1 MEHSLEPTVDMLN
14 VMQQA
19 EFLNK
24 NETARKE
31 ILIGNLKSIFHQN
44 PIARLKIDNIYMGA
58 EGKIATQQ
66 SSESNSVTGFQD
78 TDLGSVTV
86 EWKRDLTDTRAFTT
100 ADLEIRRYTSGK
112 WNEFGYDDHHIG
124 IITDGLRWKAY
135 KASCAEEK
143 EIYSADD
150 VQLTMCEEVDA
161 STNIQSNAIYV
172 EKFLE
177 KYLIKDNV
185 LLISAGTLK
194 ANFGENS
201 TFFKSHVSKIYS
213 IVTEIAESDLIVKN
227 QIDLWVKSQQYNYQF
242 PPGRVHNTYSQHI
255 YLVLLGR
262 IIVARS
268 LKLDENAVVDDNLIR
283 EMITGELTETAL
295 NVTNFVESDYY
306 SWILQPQYIE
316 QFVSI
321 GKEFYFYVKEF
332 NFEQVDK
339 ANLFHL
345 IFEEII
351 PAEARR
357 ENGQTSTPESLVKN
371 IFKRIR
377 TNLKS
382 DSKIIEPAVGPGAIL
397 GEAIR
402 ELRNILDIEEIP
414 KSEQIKIIQQNILG
428 IDVDPIAVILAKATW
443 LLTTA
448 ELLPEADDMIT
459 IPIYHTDSL
468 IKKLYDDDIVT
479 LELDEE
485 NQIISIPRTLA
496 INHGALSKLYKH
508 FDSLAK
514 LALING
520 DLEGIIDEFQFEGI
534 LADEIIELDE
544 VEKIMLEEASDVLI
558 KYFYK
563 KRLKINDGI
572 WQYMLLNKTVP
583 KGLNQ
588 EFDFIIC
595 NPPWLT
601 ISSLPNV
608 RYKNKIIGLAKEYKI
623 NPTGSSAHH
632 PEMATVFMLKAIDVY
647 LKPEGDA
654 VFILPGT
661 IMDGDNHYKFRQSA
675 FHPIVNVRFEEFW
688 EIPNNLSTFK
698 VKSCVLFC
706 TKEYAENK
714 EFKYRELITLDEHE
728 NVSLGK
734 IYLVQLDKKSAYSTN
749 YNVISSVQNTYLG
762 RFRQGADLM
771 PRTAVFVEKMN
782 SASGKNISISTS
794 KYAANNKNNK
804 KLKNR
809 VFKGIISPKYL
820 FRTIISEMLLP
831 FYILPDELIVALP
844 IKVDDEIKMVSNE
857 ELIIKGES
865 YSAKWFSQ
873 FDTLEEFQKNSFR
886 KGLDV
891 RGKLTQQ
898 NFYEDN
904 ILVHMGAGG
913 SQPCAAIQQ
922 NNTSHE
928 MKFIADQTTYVAAFS
943 TMEEARYVV
952 GLINS
957 DYINKVIKDFQAE
970 GGFTERH
977 VHKLPLMFIPEFQRT
992 ELQLEIVKQVE
1003 KIENKICDS
1012 FTSDDLDIEKKLT
1025 SRRKTVRKKV
1035 EDELVILNELV
1046 AQLF

>member
-1 MEHSLEPTVDMLN
+1 MVNQLDTTIDMLKL
-14 VMQQA
+14 MKQA
-19 EFLNK
+19 EELKK

-31 ILIGNLKSIFHQN
+31 IFIGNVKTIFQNN
-44 PIARLKIDNIYMGA
+44 PIAQLKINNIYMGA
-58 EGKIATQQ
+58 EGKIQTVQ
-66 SSESNSVTGFQD
+66 SSESNSIIGFQD

-86 EWKRDLTDTRAFTT
+86 EWKRDLTDSSAYTT

-112 WNEFGYDDHHIG
+112 WNTFGYDNDHIG

-135 KASCAEEK
+135 KASCAEVK
-143 EIYSADD
+143 ETYSADD

-161 STNIQSNAIYV
+161 STNIENKAVYV
-172 EKFLE
+172 KNFLE
-177 KYLIKDNV
+177 NYLIKDNV

-201 TFFKSHVSKIYS
+201 EFFSSNVKKIHS
-213 IVTEIAESDLIVKN
+213 IVAEVSQRDLAAKN
-227 QIDLWVKSQQYNYQF
+227 QIDLWANFQQYNYQF
-242 PPGRVHNTYSQHI
+242 PPGRVHKTYSQHI

-268 LKLDENAVVDDNLIR
+268 LNLDGNSVADDNLIK
-283 EMITGELTETAL
+283 EIITGELAETVL

-321 GKEFYFYVKEF
+321 AKEFYFYVKEF

-357 ENGQTSTPESLVKN
+357 ENGQTSTPESLIKN

-377 TNLKS
+377 PSLKS
-382 DSKIIEPAVGPGAIL
+382 DSKIIEPAVGTGVIL

-402 ELRNILDIEEIP
+402 ELRVILDAEKIP

-448 ELLPEADDMIT
+448 EVLVEADDMIT

-468 IKKLYDDDIVT
+468 IEKLYDDDIVT

-485 NQIISIPRTLA
+485 NQIVSIPRKLA
-496 INHGALSKLYKH
+496 INHGVLSKLYKQC
-508 FDSLAK
+508 DLMASMAI
-514 LALING
+514 ANG
-520 DLEGIIDEFQFEGI
+520 NLEEIIEKFQVKHIF
-534 LADEIIELDE
+534 ADEIRELDE
-544 VEKIMLEEASDVLI
+544 MITVMLEEASNVLI
-558 KYFYK
+558 RYFYK
-563 KRLKINDGI
+563 KRLKVNDSI

-588 EFDFIIC
+588 EFDYIIS

-601 ISSLPNV
+601 ISSLPDV

-632 PEMATVFMLKAIDVY
+632 SEMATVFMLKTIDIY
-647 LKPEGDA
+647 LKSEGNA

-675 FHPIVNVRFEEFW
+675 FQPIVTVGFKELW
-688 EIPNNLSTFK
+688 EIPNSLSTFK

-706 TKEYAENK
+706 TKEYDENK
-714 EFKYRELITLDEHE
+714 EFKYRELVTLNDHE
-728 NVSLGK
+728 NVSLGNV
-734 IYLVQLDKKSAYSTN
+734 YLVQLDKKSAYSTN
-749 YNVISSVQNTYLG
+749 LNVISSVQNSYLG

-804 KLKNR
+804 KLKGQ

-820 FRTIISEMLLP
+820 YRTVISEMLLP
-831 FYILPDELIVALP
+831 FYILPNELIIALP
-844 IKVDDEIKMVSNE
+844 IEIDEEIKMVSNE
-857 ELIIKGES
+857 DLNIIGES

-873 FDTLEEFQKNSFR
+873 FDELEEFQKNSFR

-898 NFYEDN
+898 TFYKDS

-922 NNTSHE
+922 NNTSDE
-928 MKFIADQTTYVAAFS
+928 MKFIADQTTYIATFS

-952 GLINS
+952 GVINS

-992 ELQLEIVKQVE
+992 ELQLAIVKQVE
-1003 KIENKICDS
+1003 KIESEICTS
-1012 FTSDDLDIEKKLT
+1012 FATDDLDIEKKLT
-1025 SRRKTVRKKV
+1025 SRRKLVRKKV
-1035 EDELVILNELV
+1035 EDELMILNELV

>member
-1 MEHSLEPTVDMLN
+1 MVNQLDATIDMLN
-14 VMQQA
+14 LMKQA
-19 EFLNK
+19 EELKK

-31 ILIGNLKSIFHQN
+31 IFIGNVKTIFQNN
-44 PIARLKIDNIYMGA
+44 PIAQLKINNIYMGA
-58 EGKIATQQ
+58 EEKIQTVQ
-66 SSESNSVTGFQD
+66 SSESNSVIGFQD

-86 EWKRDLTDTRAFTT
+86 EWKRDLTNSNAYAT

-112 WNEFGYDDHHIG
+112 WNTFGYDNNHIG

-143 EIYSADD
+143 ETYSADD
-150 VQLTMCEEVDA
+150 VQLVICDEVDA
-161 STNIQSNAIYV
+161 STNIVGNEEYV
-172 EKFLE
+172 KNFLE
-177 KYLIKDNV
+177 TYLIKDNV

-194 ANFGENS
+194 ANFGEKS
-201 TFFKSHVSKIYS
+201 EFFESNVKKIHS
-213 IVTEIAESDLIVKN
+213 IVSQVTQSDLIAKN
-227 QIDLWVKSQQYNYQF
+227 QIDLWTEFQQYNYQF
-242 PPGRVHNTYSQHI
+242 PAGRVHKTYSQHI

-262 IIVARS
+262 IIVAHS
-268 LKLDENAVVDDNLIR
+268 LQIDGNSVVDNNLIK
-283 EMITGELTETAL
+283 EIINGELVEMAL

-306 SWILQPQYIE
+306 SWILQSEYIDE
-316 QFVSI
+316 FVNI
-321 GKEFYFYVKEF
+321 AKEIYFYVKEF

-351 PAEARR
+351 PSEARR

-377 TNLKS
+377 PNLKS
-382 DSKIIEPAVGPGAIL
+382 DSKIIEPAVGPGTIL

-402 ELRNILDIEEIP
+402 ELRNILDAENIV
-414 KSEQIKIIQQNILG
+414 KSEQIRIIQQNILG
-428 IDVDPIAVILAKATW
+428 IDVDPIAIILAKATW

-448 ELLPEADDMIT
+448 ELLAEADDMIT

-468 IKKLYDDDIVT
+468 IEKSYADDIVT

-485 NQIISIPRTLA
+485 NQIISLPRTLA
-496 INHGALSKLYKH
+496 INPGILSKMYKQ
-508 FDSLAK
+508 FDLMASMA
-514 LALING
+514 IVNG
-520 DLEGIIDEFQFEGI
+520 NLEIIIERFQIESI
-534 LADEIIELDE
+534 LAGEIIELDE
-544 VEKIMLEEASDVLI
+544 IEKMMLEEASNVLI
-558 KYFYK
+558 KYFYQ
-563 KRLKINDGI
+563 KRLKINDSI

-588 EFDFIIC
+588 EFDFIIS

-601 ISSLPNV
+601 ISSLPDV

-632 PEMATVFMLKAIDVY
+632 SEMATVFMLRSIDIY
-647 LKPEGDA
+647 LKSEGDA

-706 TKEYAENK
+706 SKEYAENK

-734 IYLVQLDKKSAYSTN
+734 FYLVQLDKKSAYSTN
-749 YNVISSVQNTYLG
+749 GDVISSVQNTYLG

-782 SASGKNISISTS
+782 SANGKNISISTS

-804 KLKNR
+804 KLKGQ
-809 VFKGIISPKYL
+809 VFKGIISQKYL
-820 FRTIISEMLLP
+820 YRTVISEMLLP

-844 IKVDDEIKMVSNE
+844 IEVDDEIKMVSNE
-857 ELIIKGES
+857 DLIIRGDS

-873 FDTLEEFQKNSFR
+873 FDELEEFQKNSFR

-898 NFYEDN
+898 TFYGDD

-913 SQPCAAIQQ
+913 SQPCAAIQI
-922 NNTSHE
+922 NNPSDE

-952 GLINS
+952 GIINS

-977 VHKLPLMFIPEFQRT
+977 VHKLPLMFIPEFQQT
-992 ELQLEIVKQVE
+992 ELQLSIVKQVE
-1003 KIENKICDS
+1003 KIENEICTS
-1012 FTSDDLDIEKKLT
+1012 FASDDLDIEKKLT
-1025 SRRKTVRKKV
+1025 SRRKLVRKKV
-1035 EDELVILNELV
+1035 EDELIILNELV